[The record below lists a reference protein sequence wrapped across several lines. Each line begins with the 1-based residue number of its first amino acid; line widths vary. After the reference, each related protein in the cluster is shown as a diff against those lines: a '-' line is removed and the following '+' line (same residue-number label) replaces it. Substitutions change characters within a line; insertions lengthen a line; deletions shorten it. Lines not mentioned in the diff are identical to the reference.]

1 MKTFTAFL
9 FACIAT
15 VLIGQTESI
24 NKLSLELPN
33 RSFDTIIQHTG
44 YSVSY
49 NQKYKQANW
58 AAYQLTNAET
68 SKLYDRENKFVADPL
83 IPGTDLCL
91 DYEKSGYDRRHLAPA
106 ADMGFSKITM
116 TESFYYSNMSP
127 QLPGFNRG
135 IWKQLEEQTR
145 NWAIEYDS
153 LYIVV
158 GPIFSDSMKLIGPH
172 QVAVP
177 NSYYKVILD
186 NHKGKEKMIGF
197 VMKNEGS
204 KNSLQS
210 FVLSVDSIEVLSG
223 IDFFPLLEDSLE
235 NKLESLVFLNS
246 WKWSFVKNVKKKK

>member
-1 MKTFTAFL
+1 
-9 FACIAT
+9 
-15 VLIGQTESI
+15 V
-24 NKLSLELPN
+24 
-33 RSFDTIIQHTG
+33 
-44 YSVSY
+44 
-49 NQKYKQANW
+49 
-58 AAYQLTNAET
+58 AYQLTKAET
-68 SKLYDRENKFVADPL
+68 SNLFERENKFVSDPL

-91 DYEKSGYDRRHLAPA
+91 DYEKSGYDRGHLAPA
-106 ADMGFSKITM
+106 ADMGFSKNSM
-116 TESFYYSNMSP
+116 AESFYYSNMSP
-127 QLPGFNRG
+127 QIPGFNRG

-153 LYIVV
+153 LFIVV

-197 VMKNEGS
+197 VMRNEGF

-210 FVLSVDSIEVLSG
+210 FVVSVDRVEEMTD

-235 NKLESLVFLNS
+235 KKLESLVMMNA
-246 WKWSFVKNVKKKK
+246 WKWSFSKSVKKKK

>member
-1 MKTFTAFL
+1 MKTFTALL

-58 AAYQLTNAET
+58 VAYQLTKAET
-68 SKLYDRENKFVADPL
+68 SNLFERENKFVSDPL
-83 IPGTDLCL
+83 IIGTDLSL
-91 DYEKSGYDRRHLAPA
+91 DYEKSGYDRGHLAPA
-106 ADMGFSKITM
+106 ADMGFSKNTM

-158 GPIFSDSMKLIGPH
+158 GPIFSDSMKIIGPH

-177 NSYYKVILD
+177 NAYYKVILD

-197 VMKNEGS
+197 VMLNEGS
-204 KNSLQS
+204 KNSLRS
-210 FVLSVDSIEVLSG
+210 FVVSVDRVEEMTD

-235 NKLESLVFLNS
+235 KKLESLVMMNA
-246 WKWSFVKNVKKKK
+246 WKWSFSKSVKKKK

>member
-1 MKTFTAFL
+1 MKSFTAFL
-9 FACIAT
+9 FACITT

-24 NKLSLELPN
+24 NKLTLELPN

-44 YSVSY
+44 YSFSY

-58 AAYQLTNAET
+58 VAYQLTRAET

-83 IPGTDLCL
+83 IPGTELSL
-91 DYEKSGYDRRHLAPA
+91 DYEKSGYDRGHLAPA

-127 QLPGFNRG
+127 QVLGFNRG

-158 GPIFSDSMKLIGPH
+158 GPIFSDSMKVIGPH

-177 NSYYKVILD
+177 NAYYKVILD
-186 NHKGKEKMIGF
+186 SHKGKEKMIGF
-197 VMKNEGS
+197 VMRNEGS

-210 FVLSVDSIEVLSG
+210 FVVSVDRVEEMTD
-223 IDFFPLLEDSLE
+223 IDFFPLLDDTLE
-235 NKLESLVFLNS
+235 SKLESLILIKTWN
-246 WKWSFVKNVKKKK
+246 WKNVKKKK